1 VYFQHWQVLGPMY
14 LLLSW
19 VTVVGYVGTK
29 YRYTAAS
36 LLSFLVSFIDD
47 FCPASAK

>member
-1 VYFQHWQVLGPMY
+1 MY
-14 LLLSW
+14 LLLYW

-36 LLSFLVSFIDD
+36 RAVLSGSYIDD
-47 FCPASAK
+47 FCPVSAK

>member
-1 VYFQHWQVLGPMY
+1 LASAGPHVFIT
-14 LLLSW
+14 SW

-29 YRYTAAS
+29 YRNTAAS